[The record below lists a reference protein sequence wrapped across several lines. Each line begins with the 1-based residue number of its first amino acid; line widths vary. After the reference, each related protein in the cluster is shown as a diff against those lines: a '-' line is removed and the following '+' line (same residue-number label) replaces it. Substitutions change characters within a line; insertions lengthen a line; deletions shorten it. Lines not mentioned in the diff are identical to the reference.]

1 MNITKNS
8 IANHINE
15 KLGIS
20 KNCLNDIVNTTFEE
34 IVELAIKD
42 SILKIK
48 NFGTFIISKKKPRI
62 GNIINENKKIIIE
75 ERLVLKFS
83 PSKSL
88 KERINKIL

>member
-8 IANHINE
+8 ITNHIND

-20 KNCLNDIVNTTFEE
+20 KNFLNDIVNSVFEN
-34 IVELAIKD
+34 IVELTIQD
-42 SILKIK
+42 SNLKIK
-48 NFGTFIISKKKPRI
+48 NFGSFIISKKKSRL
-62 GNIINENKKIIIE
+62 GNIIHENKKIIIE

>member
-8 IANHINE
+8 ITNHIND

-20 KNCLNDIVNTTFEE
+20 KNFLNDIVNSVFEN
-34 IVELAIKD
+34 IVELTIQD
-42 SILKIK
+42 SNLKIK
-48 NFGTFIISKKKPRI
+48 NFGSFIISKKKSRL
-62 GNIINENKKIIIE
+62 GNIIHENKKILIE